1 MISIASLFLCA
12 PAAFLA
18 EGAQWSSCW
27 QAATTGAAGAAPL
40 LTVLAWG
47 GLFYHLYNQASYM
60 VLDQGITPVTFSV
73 ANTMKRVAVVVSA
86 VMFFRNPVSP
96 LNWVGSG
103 VAILGT
109 YLYTAATD
117 RQKAEEAAAKGK
129 AA

>member
-1 MISIASLFLCA
+1 MISLCSLLYCA
-12 PAAFLA
+12 PAAYVA
-18 EGAQWSSCW
+18 EGALWPAAW
-27 QAATTGAAGAAPL
+27 RAATASAGPAPL
-40 LTVLAWG
+40 LALLAWG

-60 VLDQGITPVTFSV
+60 VLDTGVSPVTFSV

-86 VMFFRNPVSP
+86 VLFFRNPVSP
-96 LNWVGSG
+96 LNWVGSA

-117 RQKAEEAAAKGK
+117 RQKAEEAAAARGK